1 MYADLLED
9 VVADENLTVS
19 YTVRELLER
28 IERNQISEFSALRE
42 SLARKADKSDLDA
55 VHVSITGL
63 TTRVIELERTDEA
76 RTSKALSDA
85 EHQQKLWKRRELK
98 IALWTVAAGWAVAIA
113 TILLVIHAH

>member
-63 TTRVIELERTDEA
+63 TTRVIELERADEGRTVKANEEAMA
-76 RTSKALSDA
+76 RETA
-85 EHQQKLWKRRELK
+85 WKRRELK
-98 IALWTVAAGWAVAIA
+98 MALWTVAAGWAVAIA
-113 TILLVIHAH
+113 TALLIIHP